1 MNGFKMSVKKVLRI
15 FNPHAV
21 HTVILLTLCYFL
33 VQLVLSH
40 VSHSLTLLVDSY
52 HVLCKLIYFFGSVLC
67 IKHDDYEEVC
77 LNEGCVEKILNAEE
91 DSPES
96 NMTVSK
102 SGQISSSSCV
112 HHHPEKKLKNTF
124 GWARIEVVLM
134 LGGCVFLAS
143 LSFSLVV
150 EAIQTLIHIDHQDPM
165 HHPISVFI
173 IGLVGI
179 LIHGLCCLLLG
190 GPVVQNT
197 RVPDEESANALLNP
211 GQLLKKKI
219 QTKNCSP
226 REICRDLVGCTMV
239 MICSII
245 VIFTDPCIAK
255 FVDPGISIIS
265 AAILLYLKYPNMKE
279 SCLILLQT
287 MPDHMNIDAICKNLM
302 KTFPDIVNVHELHI
316 WQLTEDKIISTA
328 HIMFLNPQD
337 YLRINKAVV
346 NFFHENGIL
355 EVTIQPEFFKDDQNI
370 QMVPEYGMGQ
380 CLVQCNNI
388 ECFDRNCC
396 EPDDI
401 ESIQHC

>member
-1 MNGFKMSVKKVLRI
+1 M
-15 FNPHAV
+15 
-21 HTVILLTLCYFL
+21 
-33 VQLVLSH
+33 
-40 VSHSLTLLVDSY
+40 
-52 HVLCKLIYFFGSVLC
+52 LC
-67 IKHDDYEEVC
+67 IKKSNYEEEC
-77 LNEGCVEKILNAEE
+77 SNEGCTEKIIKVE
-91 DSPES
+91 DSLPET
-96 NMTVSK
+96 NLTVSK
-102 SGQISSSSCV
+102 SGQLSSSSCV
-112 HHHPEKKLKNTF
+112 HGHPEKKLKNTF

-165 HHPISVFI
+165 HQPISVFI

-190 GPVVQNT
+190 GPVIQNIK
-197 RVPDEESANALLNP
+197 VPDEESANALLNS

-219 QTKNCSP
+219 QIKNCCS
-226 REICRDLVGCTMV
+226 REICRDVVGCAMV
-239 MICSII
+239 MICSI
-245 VIFTDPCIAK
+245 VVLFTNSSIAK

-370 QMVPEYGMGQ
+370 QMIPEYGMGQ

-388 ECFDRNCC
+388 ECFDRNCS
-396 EPDDI
+396 EPNDI
-401 ESIQHC
+401 ESIQQC